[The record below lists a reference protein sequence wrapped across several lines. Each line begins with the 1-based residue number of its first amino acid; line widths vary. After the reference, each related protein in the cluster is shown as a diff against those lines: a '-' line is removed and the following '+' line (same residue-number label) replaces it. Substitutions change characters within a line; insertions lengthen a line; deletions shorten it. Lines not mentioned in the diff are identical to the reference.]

1 MLILIGFSIL
11 LIFNS
16 YYRMILYINAYTFTI
31 LRLQVTL
38 FLLLELI
45 YFVILINN
53 IVKNDYLNKFKLYSR
68 LALIFYILNL
78 YLCNEL
84 FINLINN
91 LIK

>member
-1 MLILIGFSIL
+1 
-11 LIFNS
+11 
-16 YYRMILYINAYTFTI
+16 MILYINAYTFTI

-78 YLCNEL
+78 YLCNEQ
-84 FINLINN
+84 FINIINN